1 MHIRHFQIYVS
12 IQSFEMLHDIYW
24 VFKFLSSKS
33 IFYSFP
39 HLLHQSIHAAK
50 FVNVLL
56 KLFAAL
62 HSHLP
67 PTHIAS
73 VQVLLTLKF
82 MIRHASNKWMVA
94 SSSARKSMCFH
105 CGPGATSRDITRDLV
120 GKANLQGSPHTY

>member
-12 IQSFEMLHDIYW
+12 VQSFEMLHDIYW
-24 VFKFLSSKS
+24 VFKSLSSKS

-56 KLFAAL
+56 KLQP
-62 HSHLP
+62 SIP
-67 PTHIAS
+67 TNTHIAS

-82 MIRHASNKWMVA
+82 MIRHGSNRWMVA
-94 SSSARKSMCFH
+94 FSSSRKNMCFH
-105 CGPGATSRDITRDLV
+105 CGAGATSRDITRDLV
-120 GKANLQGSPHTY
+120 RKANLQGSPHTY